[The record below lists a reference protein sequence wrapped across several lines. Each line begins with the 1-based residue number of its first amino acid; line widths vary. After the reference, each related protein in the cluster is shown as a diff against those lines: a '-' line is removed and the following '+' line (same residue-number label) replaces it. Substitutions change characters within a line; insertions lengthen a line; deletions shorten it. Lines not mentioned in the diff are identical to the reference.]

1 MLLSLIGRFKLSG
14 FHTQMPDSQRPV
26 AGTYKYTFVLLGTDG
41 LMLDFMQM
49 IASGIAVGST
59 YALMGIAMVIIYKT
73 SEVPNFAQGEMALI
87 SSFFAFMLLDQY
99 GLPYHLAFLAA
110 LIFSILLG
118 FFLEFS
124 ILRRAKEPNILGL
137 IVITIG
143 IEMILLG
150 LVSWKFGADPKSMPF
165 PISPWDSFAI
175 GEVFISQLELLT
187 LVVALIIMV
196 VLFVLLRYSKLGV
209 AMKATQQ
216 NKLAARIMGIRTN
229 RIMMVTWG
237 ISSFVG
243 CVAGL
248 LIAPTTMQPF
258 MMWDPLLKGFAAAV
272 MGGMTSLPGAVVAAY
287 LLGIIENL
295 FGGYVSIEF
304 KSAVA
309 FAIIVLVL
317 CIKPSGLFARHY
329 VKKV

>member
-1 MLLSLIGRFKLSG
+1 
-14 FHTQMPDSQRPV
+14 
-26 AGTYKYTFVLLGTDG
+26 
-41 LMLDFMQM
+41 
-49 IASGIAVGST
+49 
-59 YALMGIAMVIIYKT
+59 
-73 SEVPNFAQGEMALI
+73 
-87 SSFFAFMLLDQY
+87 
-99 GLPYHLAFLAA
+99 
-110 LIFSILLG
+110 
-118 FFLEFS
+118 
-124 ILRRAKEPNILGL
+124 
-137 IVITIG
+137 
-143 IEMILLG
+143 
-150 LVSWKFGADPKSMPF
+150 
-165 PISPWDSFAI
+165 
-175 GEVFISQLELLT
+175 VFISQLEMLT

-196 VLFVLLRYSKLGV
+196 VLFVFLRYSKLGV

-216 NKLAARIMGIRTN
+216 NNIAARIMGIRTN
-229 RIMMVTWG
+229 RIMMITWG

-329 VKKV
+329 IKKV